1 MDGILIVDKKEGIL
15 SFDVIREVRKKYN
28 EKKVGHI
35 GTLDPLASGILPIL
49 IGKATKLSDYLMQH
63 DKEYISKIKLGMS
76 TSTGDREGKITDTC
90 TIPKNL
96 NEEEISKVLNKFLG
110 VTYQV
115 PPMYSA
121 LKVNGKKLY
130 EIARSGGEIERRP
143 RKIEI
148 FNIGLLNYDSIE
160 NEIEYKVT
168 CSKGTYIRVLSED
181 IAKKMNTCGY
191 MSYLRRTRV
200 GNFKI
205 EDSGKFIPLEDIF
218 LNNDKFI
225 IKDDEYLKKF
235 LNGVKI
241 NTKIDSKLCNVYF
254 KEKFIGIG
262 KVENNKIA
270 RFIIK

>member
-15 SFDVIREVRKKYN
+15 SFDVIRDVRKKYN